1 MAPQR
6 DDEHG
11 GLSRR
16 DLLIRVGAVGAFA
29 VAGPVKASAL
39 PQAEARE
46 ALETFTAAEASIVEA
61 IVERLI
67 PTDENGPG
75 AREARA
81 AHYIDRALGGALSS
95 SREAYR
101 AGLEAVDR
109 YARQAKGAPF
119 TSLPTEA
126 QDAVLKDMEANVA
139 TGFVP
144 NSASF
149 FELLRAHTMQGTFS
163 DPYYG
168 GNANFVGWDLIGYPG
183 VRVAVSP
190 EEQRMD
196 AHPAP
201 THKSAY
207 DYAMF
212 SKRRPAR
219 AAIDEPTHHGD

>member
-29 VAGPVKASAL
+29 VAGPVKASA
-39 PQAEARE
+39 QAEARE

-109 YARQAKGAPF
+109 YARQAKGASF
-119 TSLPTEA
+119 TTLPAQA

-190 EEQRMD
+190 EDQRMD